1 MSSVL
6 QGIRVLDFGRYVAG
20 PFCAAL
26 LADFGAEVIRIERV
40 GGSEDRF
47 VMPVTEEG
55 EGALFLQANRNKRS
69 ITLDIDRPEGREVVQ
84 RLVRSADVVVVNMPP
99 QTLLN
104 LGLDYAT
111 LRGIRADIIVTVVSA
126 FGGSG
131 PYSERIGFDGV
142 GQAMSGSV
150 YLSGTPGQPT
160 KAMVPTVDF
169 ATAMSSAMGTL
180 AALYERRTSGQG
192 QRVEASLLHTALN
205 LASGALIEES
215 ALGVGREPIGNRN
228 PIAGPSDI
236 FRVTD
241 GWIIVQVIGPAL
253 FKRWTRLV
261 GRNDLLDDT
270 RFRDDIARGE
280 NGAFL
285 STLMAGWCRDRSRDE
300 ALQALEG
307 AKIPAGPVYSPRQ
320 VLADEHIRA
329 SGFLTETDY
338 PGLKRPVSLVSPPV
352 SLSRTPARITA
363 RAPTIGEHTNEI
375 LAEVGYDSQA
385 IALLKQREVI

>member
-6 QGIRVLDFGRYVAG
+6 QGVRVLDFGRYVAG

-26 LADFGAEVIRIERV
+26 LADFGADVIRVERV

-47 VMPVTEEG
+47 VMPVTEAG

-69 ITLDIDRPEGREVVQ
+69 VTLDIDRPEGREVVK
-84 RLVRSADVVVVNMPP
+84 RLVESADVVVVNMPP

-104 LGLDYAT
+104 LGLDYAN
-111 LRGIRADIIVTVVSA
+111 LSRIRADIIVTVVSA
-126 FGGSG
+126 FGGNG

-150 YLSGTPGQPT
+150 YLSGTPGQPA

-169 ATAMSSAMGTL
+169 ATAMASAMGTL

-192 QRVEASLLHTALN
+192 QQVEASLLHTALN
-205 LASGALIEES
+205 LASGALIEEA
-215 ALGVGREPIGNRN
+215 ALGLGRVPIGNRN

-241 GWIIVQVIGPAL
+241 GWIIVQVIGQPL
-253 FKRWTRLV
+253 FKRWVRMME
-261 GRNDLLDDT
+261 RPELLDDP
-270 RFRDDIARGE
+270 RFLDDVARGN

-285 STLMAGWCRDRSRDE
+285 SGLMAEWCCERSRDE
-300 ALQALEG
+300 ALQALEQ

-320 VLADEHIRA
+320 ALADEHIRA
-329 SGFLTETDY
+329 SGFLSPTDY
-338 PGLKRPVSLVSPPV
+338 PGLARPTSIVSPPAG
-352 SLSRTPARITA
+352 LSRTPATITS
-363 RAPTIGEHTNEI
+363 RAPTIGEHTEAV
-375 LAEVGYDSQA
+375 LAEIGYDRQA
-385 IALLKQREVI
+385 IERLRQLKIV

>member
-26 LADFGAEVIRIERV
+26 LADFGAEVIRVERV

-47 VMPVTEEG
+47 VMPVTEHG

-69 ITLDIDRPEGREVVQ
+69 ITLDIDSADGRKVVK

-99 QTLLN
+99 QTLVN
-104 LGLDYAT
+104 LGLDYES
-111 LRGIRADIIVTVVSA
+111 LCRIRPDIIVTVVSA

-150 YLSGTPGQPT
+150 HLSGTTGQPA
-160 KAMVPTVDF
+160 KAMVPVVDF
-169 ATAMSSAMGTL
+169 ATAMSSAMGTI

-215 ALGVGREPIGNRN
+215 ALSIGREPIGNRN
-228 PIAGPSDI
+228 PVAGPSDI

-241 GWIIVQVIGPAL
+241 GWIIVQVIGQPL
-253 FKRWTRLV
+253 FKRWVRLV
-261 GRNDLLDDT
+261 DRPELLDDP
-270 RFRDDIARGE
+270 RFSTDIARGD

-285 STLMAGWCRDRSRDE
+285 STQMAEWCRTRSREE
-300 ALQALEG
+300 ALRELEQ

-320 VLADEHIRA
+320 ALEDTHIRQ
-329 SGFLTETDY
+329 SGFFTQTGY
-338 PGLKRPVSLVSPPV
+338 PGLAQPAPLVSPPV
-352 SLSRTPARITA
+352 SLSRTPAKITS
-363 RAPTIGEHTNEI
+363 RAPTIGEHTDEV
-375 LAEVGYDSQA
+375 LAQLGYDEIA
-385 IALLKQREVI
+385 IARLRELAVI